1 MLAPRAAQERL
12 AWARSGRGPRSAVH
26 RDPQTVAADPR
37 SRGAYLFSPPAGGW
51 SCSGQTPS
59 GPRSAKRRTG
69 RPRQAQARKRKA
81 KPKRGPRDCYDKGSY
96 PQAVKRTACEKAGI
110 RFNPYA
116 LRHGRKMDLV
126 RTVGSDAARAVLG
139 QKSIDATEHY
149 GEIDVAHALD
159 VMKRM
164 G

>member
-1 MLAPRAAQERL
+1 
-12 AWARSGRGPRSAVH
+12 
-26 RDPQTVAADPR
+26 
-37 SRGAYLFSPPAGGW
+37 
-51 SCSGQTPS
+51 
-59 GPRSAKRRTG
+59 
-69 RPRQAQARKRKA
+69 
-81 KPKRGPRDCYDKGSY
+81 
-96 PQAVKRTACEKAGI
+96 
-110 RFNPYA
+110 
-116 LRHGRKMDLV
+116 MDLV